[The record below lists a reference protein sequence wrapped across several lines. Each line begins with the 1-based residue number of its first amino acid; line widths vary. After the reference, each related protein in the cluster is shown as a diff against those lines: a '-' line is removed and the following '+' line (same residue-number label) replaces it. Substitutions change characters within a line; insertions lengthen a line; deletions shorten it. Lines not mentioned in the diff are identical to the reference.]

1 VTAVAGFAE
10 RADRL
15 RALHVPG
22 KPLILP
28 NAWDAAS
35 ARAVVAAGFPAVATA
50 SAAVAPSLGYEDGE
64 GTPPDEMFAA
74 IGRVAGAVDVPVT
87 ADIERGY
94 GLSAAEIAGRSIAA
108 GAVGC
113 NLEDSD
119 ARTGELVRV
128 DEQAQL
134 LAGIRE
140 TSPEL
145 VINAR
150 VDVLLHGSGSREE
163 RIQEAVRRGRAYAAA
178 GADCVYPLI
187 VDRLDLAEVRALV
200 DGIGL
205 PVNLAF
211 LPGGPSLAEL
221 AAAGVAR
228 ISFGPGLFRLLQ
240 GHLETALR
248 TIATGASPY
257 LRHDT

>member
-1 VTAVAGFAE
+1 VTAGTAVTE
-10 RADRL
+10 RADQL

-22 KPLILP
+22 KPLVLP
-28 NAWDAAS
+28 NVWGAAG

-50 SAAVAPSLGYEDGE
+50 SAAVAPSLGYDDGE

-74 IGRVAGAVDVPVT
+74 IARIAGAVGVPVT

-94 GLSAAEIAGRSIAA
+94 RLPATEIAARLVAA

-119 ARTGELVRV
+119 PRTGQLVPV
-128 DEQAQL
+128 EEQAQL
-134 LAGIRE
+134 LAGVRAAA
-140 TSPEL
+140 PEL

-150 VDVLLHGSGSREE
+150 VDAILHGSGSREE
-163 RIQEAVRRGRAYAAA
+163 RIAESVRRGQAYAEA
-178 GADCVYPLI
+178 GADCVYPLV
-187 VDRLDLAEVRALV
+187 VDELDVAVARTLV
-200 DGIGL
+200 DGIGV

-228 ISFGPGLFRLLQ
+228 ISFGPGLFRMLQ
-240 GHLETALR
+240 GHLDAALR
-248 TIATGASPY
+248 TIATGGNPY
-257 LRHDT
+257 PRPDI